1 MTTTLHFGMFSF
13 KGNKAVEKLA
23 LEWRNAILDSERPEL
38 VYSGAMLG
46 EDLSKIGKRKGM
58 GEADDTAVW
67 EAVYNY
73 IMNGVKTVD
82 FGDGDVRNFPPTLTP
97 ADYGILDTLVVS
109 SYFIIAIFNLG
120 LDSASGRYFF
130 KAKTE

>member
-73 IMNGVKTVD
+73 IMDGVKTVD

-97 ADYGILDTLVVS
+97 ADY
-109 SYFIIAIFNLG
+109 
-120 LDSASGRYFF
+120 
-130 KAKTE
+130 EH